1 MSSLAVTRTDPLN
14 SPWNSPYAGHRA
26 QGVGRVRTHSETTK
40 SSLTLNVITAEGDTV
55 ELSFDATSL
64 KQTENATA
72 RSSQGKASYSSTSQ
86 SSSFN
91 LNAKVT
97 GNLNAQELSDIASVI
112 QSLETGASPTSTL
125 SSLTAYS
132 GAFQQTTSVTNSS
145 LSLY

>member
-1 MSSLAVTRTDPLN
+1 MRSPPKGTR
-14 SPWNSPYAGHRA
+14 WNC
-26 QGVGRVRTHSETTK
+26 
-40 SSLTLNVITAEGDTV
+40 
-55 ELSFDATSL
+55 LSTRPA
-64 KQTENATA
+64 QTENATA

-97 GNLNAQELSDIASVI
+97 GNLNVQELSDIASVI

-145 LSLY
+145 LRLYG

>member
-1 MSSLAVTRTDPLN
+1 MPSVNR
-14 SPWNSPYAGHRA
+14 RA
-26 QGVGRVRTHSETTK
+26 AASRRR
-40 SSLTLNVITAEGDTV
+40 A
-55 ELSFDATSL
+55 
-64 KQTENATA
+64 
-72 RSSQGKASYSSTSQ
+72 QGKASCQ

-97 GNLNAQELSDIASVI
+97 GNLNVQELSDLASVI

-145 LSLY
+145 LRLYA

>member
-1 MSSLAVTRTDPLN
+1 V
-14 SPWNSPYAGHRA
+14 HRA
-26 QGVGRVRTHSETTK
+26 TGATRARTHSESTK

-145 LSLY
+145 LSLYG